1 MKEQTPVLS
10 IGIIFKNEI
19 RCLERC
25 LKSLQPLQKAVSCE
39 LVMAD
44 TGSTDGSREIA
55 ERYADILFD
64 FPWINDFSAARNA
77 VMDRCSGKWYFSIDA
92 DEWLDEDVSA
102 LANFF
107 TDGTEKHYDMCG
119 LTERNY
125 DTYDVNGDYGVFM
138 PWRLIR
144 LSTGARYSGA
154 IHESWKNRT
163 GLRQVVLANAL
174 LHHDGYVEINTKSAA
189 GKEKRARNMVLLRK
203 KLEDNPEDLLTFQ
216 QFIESGRLESD
227 FDEKLREAVS
237 LVERRVKF
245 WDVLGGSIFRH
256 AIIFGITRDLPEK
269 EEWIQKAEELF
280 SNSYFI
286 RLDGAFMAAM
296 YYMDQEDF
304 VKCAHWCEI
313 GVRAHK
319 DFRAGRGDIRC
330 QAVGVLLKSTP
341 LYEACFQIM
350 LARSYVEIGRPSKA
364 LPLLSGINFTLL
376 DAQWTGNLL
385 ESMQQLHFKGKE
397 GASALIGK
405 VWEEIQAPVPSE
417 EQAKQ
422 RREKFLRTASRR
434 FKPDY
439 LKLELEDPDCRRP
452 VYTLYTPL
460 RGKCVPGDAAAIL
473 ESEDPDEIAAVL
485 SGVEDWN
492 DLPSSALV
500 HAFQA
505 GICFPLPDR
514 TMNIEE
520 MDVLAAQLAESYD
533 TLHRILAQAA
543 EKDFSGNWQTLA
555 WARGLALS
563 AVQTYSWEDES
574 AGLQLAQTFAKVEQR
589 FLTSC
594 YTPETLQKENL
605 FMLPPMH
612 RFGWY
617 CVQAFNAL
625 EAGDSAGYARLLR
638 EGLAAHKGMKKMVEF
653 LVEHTPQLQN
663 PPQELREL
671 ADKVRG
677 MLAAFDPGDPAVAV
691 IKQSPV
697 YQKVAYLIEGI
708 EAPVMGGL
716 TQ

>member
-1 MKEQTPVLS
+1 MTRPVLS

-25 LKSLQPLQKAVSCE
+25 LKSLQPLQKAVPCE

-44 TGSTDGSREIA
+44 TGSDDGSREVA
-55 ERYADILFD
+55 EKYADILFD

-102 LANFF
+102 LVKFF
-107 TDGTEKHYDMCG
+107 TDGTEKHYDVCG

-125 DTYDVNGDYGVFM
+125 DTYDVNGGYGVFM
-138 PWRLIR
+138 PWRLLR
-144 LSTGARYSGA
+144 LSTGVRYSGA
-154 IHESWKNRT
+154 IHEGWGNRA

-174 LHHDGYVEINTKSAA
+174 LHHDGYVEINTTSAA
-189 GKEKRARNMVLLRK
+189 GKEKRARNMPLLRK
-203 KLEDNPEDLLTFQ
+203 KLEDAPEDLMAFQ
-216 QFIESGRLESD
+216 QFIESGQWEKD
-227 FDEKLREAVS
+227 FDEKLRQAVS
-237 LVERRVKF
+237 LVERQVKF
-245 WDVLGGSIFRH
+245 WDILGGSIFRY

-296 YYMDQEDF
+296 YYMTQEDF
-304 VKCAHWCEI
+304 VKCAHWSEI
-313 GVRAHK
+313 GLRAHK

-330 QAVGVLLKSTP
+330 QAVGVLQRCTP
-341 LYEACFQIM
+341 LCEACFQIM

-364 LPLLSGINFTLL
+364 LPLLSGINFKLL

-385 ESMQQLHFKGKE
+385 ETLQQLHFKGKE

-405 VWEEIQAPVPSE
+405 VWEDIQAPVPSE
-417 EQAKQ
+417 ERANQ
-422 RREKFLRTASRR
+422 RREKFLRVASRR

-460 RGKCVPGDAAAIL
+460 QGKCILGDAAAVL
-473 ESEDPDEIAAVL
+473 ESEDPDDIAAVL
-485 SGVEDWN
+485 SGVEN
-492 DLPSSALV
+492 LNELPSSVLV
-500 HAFQA
+500 HALQT

-514 TMNIEE
+514 MINIEE
-520 MDVLAAQLAESYD
+520 MDILAAQLAENHD
-533 TLHRILAQAA
+533 ALHRILTQAA
-543 EKDFSGNWQTLA
+543 EKDFAGNWQALA
-555 WARGLALS
+555 WVRGLALA
-563 AVQTYSWEDES
+563 AVQTYGWEDGS
-574 AGLQLAQTFAKVEQR
+574 AGLQLAQTFAKVEQI

-594 YTPETLQKENL
+594 YTPETLRKENL
-605 FMLPPMH
+605 FVLPPMH

-625 EAGDSAGYARLLR
+625 EAGDSVGYVRLLR
-638 EGLAAHKGMKKMVEF
+638 EGLVAHKSMKKMVEF

-663 PPQELREL
+663 PPQELQEL
-671 ADKVRG
+671 ADKVRTL
-677 MLAAFDPGDPAVAV
+677 LAAYEPNDPAVAA
-691 IKQSPV
+691 IKQSSA
-697 YQKVAYLIEGI
+697 YQKVAYLIEGV

-716 TQ
+716 AQ